1 MQILLQSGHLLWL
14 LILSLCHKDYL
25 SSILST
31 ALLFPQI
38 LYSLGRTEIWMI
50 PALFLHSW
58 WWFRCCRTAGWK
70 LSLAFRHNKQSVIL
84 WGVFSSANFFWQK
97 SPWWRTNICGFSPY
111 LFSEWGKSTGGQKLC
126 CSDDSADSDESHQ
139 LQRRGNSSVT
149 AITFPCCQ
157 NSYCHLLYRSK
168 KKCTF
173 SMGILCLWKT
183 FRKFLDNGNISNLWR
198 IHFPQLLSPSTW
210 IDKLSFIM
218 TSTDQSKPQ
227 FFIFLNAINFFS
239 HYALFENKN
248 YSLSLKDNS
257 HFISSLYKFY
267 Y

>member
-31 ALLFPQI
+31 VLLFPQI

-84 WGVFSSANFFWQK
+84 WGVFSSANFLWQK
-97 SPWWRTNICGFSPY
+97 SPWWEPIFVASARIFFRSKARAQVA
-111 LFSEWGKSTGGQKLC
+111 KS
-126 CSDDSADSDESHQ
+126 SAALMTLLTLMSHI
-139 LQRRGNSSVT
+139 SSKEEETALLLPSLSLVAKTVT
-149 AITFPCCQ
+149 AIYSIDQ
-157 NSYCHLLYRSK
+157 